1 MKIGN
6 IDVAYKLLIL
16 AATTIIT
23 CIVIGIGFIIANNA
37 KSIGNTTIDKLN
49 SLNKELMES
58 DIEMYDG
65 LVITGSDVVNY
76 TKKQLSNYNS
86 QEIAP
91 YTIIITSNS
100 TTTTHKNNTNLSSLS
115 DFTNSMY
122 CNPLKKFKGSVT
134 KNNNDVILSITFT
147 QQN

>member
-23 CIVIGIGFIIANNA
+23 CIVIGIGFIVANNA

-49 SLNKELMES
+49 ELNKELIES
-58 DIEMYDG
+58 DIQMYDG
-65 LVITGSDVVNY
+65 LTITGSDVVNF
-76 TKKQLSNYNS
+76 TKKELSNYNTL
-86 QEIAP
+86 EIAP
-91 YTIIITSNS
+91 YSIIITTSSRS
-100 TTTTHKNNTNLSSLS
+100 TTHNNNSNLTKLN

-122 CNPLKKFKGSVT
+122 CNPLKKFMGQVN
-134 KNNNDVILSITFT
+134 KNENDVIISITFV

>member
-1 MKIGN
+1 MKTGN

-23 CIVIGIGFIIANNA
+23 CIVIGIGFIAANNA

-65 LVITGSDVVNY
+65 LIITGSDVVNY
-76 TKKQLSNYNS
+76 TKKELGNYNS
-86 QEIAP
+86 LEVAP
-91 YTIIITSNS
+91 YSIIITTNS
-100 TTTTHKNNTNLSSLS
+100 TTTTHNNNSNLSNLS

-122 CNPLKKFKGSVT
+122 CNPMKKFKGKVN
-134 KNNNDVILSITFT
+134 KNNNDVILNITFI